1 MMGRDLVRPDA
12 DRHGALRM
20 TEAARPILRGEAGI
34 TLRRDTVQSAAARPA
49 VTALISDENEPL
61 LSALKAKRRA
71 LAEAASVPAYIIF
84 PDRTLIE
91 MAERRPV
98 TLDQMAAISGVGAK
112 KLESFGAAFL
122 KVITGSA
129 PVPLHPQRMKLAGRD
144 AGALFDRLCDIQ
156 LRLQRGEDGTE
167 KPLSCTFTT
176 LRKIA
181 EARPASA
188 AELEAIQGL
197 GPLKSARF
205 GAAFLAAITMSDG
218 SQGCGPLSGAELL
231 VKLSHHNQVHQ
242 LQRLLDVQPPIYTI
256 GSNHHLRLPLHHTLR
271 HTPIRKKKASCFFHN
286 LVTSTLVS
294 ARESTKC

>member
-20 TEAARPILRGEAGI
+20 TDAARPILRGEASI
-34 TLRRDTVQSAAARPA
+34 TLRRDTVQTAAARPA

-122 KVITGSA
+122 EVITGSA

-205 GAAFLAAITMSDG
+205 GAAFLAAI
-218 SQGCGPLSGAELL
+218 
-231 VKLSHHNQVHQ
+231 
-242 LQRLLDVQPPIYTI
+242 
-256 GSNHHLRLPLHHTLR
+256 
-271 HTPIRKKKASCFFHN
+271 
-286 LVTSTLVS
+286 
-294 ARESTKC
+294 REG